1 MKIHSYLNRYLS
13 DWHSVVELYFVFE
26 QLMADW
32 KIFQYRTMQRTIWNL
47 SEKLKAFW
55 KECIGKLISFSIKN
69 KSKKVLVMVLNT
81 SSPTT
86 VRWLEEFEKY
96 VFDIVKSIKFRNG
109 SDNFQNKLRSDTL
122 SKKSSNMFIFAG
134 KTSKI

>member
-1 MKIHSYLNRYLS
+1 
-13 DWHSVVELYFVFE
+13 
-26 QLMADW
+26 
-32 KIFQYRTMQRTIWNL
+32 
-47 SEKLKAFW
+47 
-55 KECIGKLISFSIKN
+55 
-69 KSKKVLVMVLNT
+69 MVLNT

-122 SKKSSNMFIFAG
+122 SKSQATCLFLQARLARYRKCIR
-134 KTSKI
+134 KIMNNLLKAVLQGLIKKRRQN

>member
-1 MKIHSYLNRYLS
+1 MWLAGLDHLFAKALKDVIVDTLGAKT
-13 DWHSVVELYFVFE
+13 VQKVEDRLFE
-26 QLMADW
+26 
-32 KIFQYRTMQRTIWNL
+32 KY
-47 SEKLKAFW
+47 
-55 KECIGKLISFSIKN
+55 GIS
-69 KSKKVLVMVLNT
+69 LT
-81 SSPTT
+81 QG
-86 VRWLEEFEKY
+86 LEEFEKY